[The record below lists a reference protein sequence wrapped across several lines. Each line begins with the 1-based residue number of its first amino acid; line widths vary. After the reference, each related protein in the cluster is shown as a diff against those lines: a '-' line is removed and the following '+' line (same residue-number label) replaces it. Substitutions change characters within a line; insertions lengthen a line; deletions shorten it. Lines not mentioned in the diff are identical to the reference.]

1 MIQSYCIRS
10 IPRWNTCNEDFGFW
24 NFFNWKFLYRLR
36 PSSVE
41 TVSGEDDVV
50 EVSLDENSDDKQEE
64 MQKEHIESLEKYNYL
79 HCLGLITKS
88 KCLEL
93 QNRRVERKRRSTAN
107 PQFVYSMFEQPSV
120 RNMFFAC
127 TRSYVKHGFPKQ
139 IINSICY

>member
-1 MIQSYCIRS
+1 MEMS
-10 IPRWNTCNEDFGFW
+10 ISLKHVQRRFW

-41 TVSGEDDVV
+41 TVSGDDVV

-64 MQKEHIESLEKYNYL
+64 MQKEHIESPEKYNYL

-120 RNMFFAC
+120 RNMSIFFVC
-127 TRSYVKHGFPKQ
+127 TQYVVLCKT
-139 IINSICY
+139 